1 MTTSKHPHSQ
11 NHQTTGN
18 DHTPQESVPFVCK
31 PNHLGWV
38 SLSGDQTESFLQ
50 GQLSCDVSQLS
61 NGQATLGAYC
71 DPKGRVIATFFLLF
85 WQEKYG
91 LLLPKSNIP
100 TLTNI
105 LGRYA
110 PFSKVTLSVTEPHC
124 HYYCSTQ
131 PINLSSDMEQT
142 SLQFSLSKNSPF
154 QFSII
159 PDEHTTSF
167 ESAYL
172 AQGVSECH
180 ADQWQRWLIEQQ
192 ITLIEPDTSEKCLPQ
207 MLNLEKLG
215 AVSFT
220 KGCFVG
226 QEVIAR
232 TQHLGKLKRHLH
244 TLTLNAQTP
253 PLAGDPLR
261 LPDDREAGI
270 IMSVATLSDNTYQLL
285 AVIPDHLVTD
295 VEQYYATQPRYD

>member
-1 MTTSKHPHSQ
+1 MTTSKHPHSH
-11 NHQTTGN
+11 NHQITDNEHTT
-18 DHTPQESVPFVCK
+18 QESAPFVCK

-38 SLSGDQTESFLQ
+38 SLLGDQTESFLQ
-50 GQLSCDVSQLS
+50 GQLSCDVGQLS

-85 WQEKYG
+85 WQEKYS

-110 PFSKVTLSVTEPHC
+110 PFSKVTLSVTEPNY

-131 PINLSSDMEQT
+131 PINLPSGIQQT
-142 SLQFSLSKNSPF
+142 SIQFSLSKNSPY
-154 QFSII
+154 QLSII
-159 PDEHTTSF
+159 PDKHKTSF
-167 ESAYL
+167 ENTYSE
-172 AQGVSECH
+172 QGVSECH
-180 ADQWQRWLIEQQ
+180 AEHWQRWLIEHQ

-253 PLAGDPLR
+253 PLAGDALR

-270 IMSVATLSDNTYQLL
+270 VMSVAMISDNTYQLL
-285 AVIPDHLVTD
+285 AVIPDHLLTD
-295 VEQYYATQPRYD
+295 VEQYFVTQPQHD

>member
-1 MTTSKHPHSQ
+1 MTTSKHPHSH

-18 DHTPQESVPFVCK
+18 EYTPRASVPFVCK

-110 PFSKVTLSVTEPHC
+110 PFSKVTLSVTEPNC

-131 PINLSSDMEQT
+131 PINLPSSIQQT
-142 SLQFSLSKNSPF
+142 SMQFSLSNNSPF

-159 PDEHTTSF
+159 TNEHTTSF
-167 ESAYL
+167 ESAY
-172 AQGVSECH
+172 ATQGFSECH
-180 ADQWQRWLIEQQ
+180 AEHWQRWLIEHQ
-192 ITLIEPDTSEKCLPQ
+192 ITLIEPATSEKCLPQ

-253 PLAGDPLR
+253 PLAGGALR
-261 LPDDREAGI
+261 LPDEREAGI
-270 IMSVATLSDNTYQLL
+270 VMSVATLSDHTYQVL
-285 AVIPDHLVTD
+285 AVIPDHLLTD
-295 VEQYYATQPRYD
+295 ARQCYTIEP

>member
-1 MTTSKHPHSQ
+1 MTTSKHLPPDL
-11 NHQTTGN
+11 HQTTDN
-18 DHTPQESVPFVCK
+18 KHAPQESIPFVCK

-38 SLSGDQTESFLQ
+38 SLSGDQAESFLQ

-85 WQEKYG
+85 WKDNYS
-91 LLLPKSNIP
+91 LLLPETNIP
-100 TLTNI
+100 ILTEI

-110 PFSKVTLSVTEPHC
+110 PFSKVTLRFKEPEW

-131 PINLSSDMEQT
+131 SVTLPVDLTQA
-142 SLQFSLSKNSPF
+142 SLQFSLTPTSSY
-154 QFSII
+154 QFFVI
-159 PDEHTTSF
+159 PSEHTPSF
-167 ESAYL
+167 ETALCEQSFTWRE
-172 AQGVSECH
+172 SS
-180 ADQWQRWLIEQQ
+180 QWQQWLVDHQL
-192 ITLIEPDTSEKCLPQ
+192 TLIEPRTSQTCLPQ
-207 MLNLEKLG
+207 MLNLDQLG

-244 TLTLNAQTP
+244 TLTLKTETSPQ
-253 PLAGDPLR
+253 AGDPL
-261 LPDDREAGI
+261 LLSDDREAGI
-270 IMSVATLSDNTYQLL
+270 IMSVATLSDHTYQVL
-285 AVIPDHLVTD
+285 AVIPDHLL
-295 VEQYYATQPRYD
+295 VETMDQLHHSS